1 MSDIVENPEGYFRDL
16 VPSRD
21 QLLRDLELEAAQ
33 EEIPIIG
40 PLVGDL
46 LYLLVAVT
54 RAERILEL
62 GTATGYSAIHMARAL
77 KTPEARVI
85 TLEND
90 PSMTARATKNFQ
102 KAGLLPWIE
111 IITGDAQAQLPQ
123 MTDSFD
129 FAFLDIEKEFYADV
143 LPDLHRLLKPGGLL
157 VADNVAFKDAHP
169 FNQAISSSDKWRS
182 VSLFTFL
189 PEHSPEYDAITLALR
204 L

>member
-21 QLLRDLELEAAQ
+21 QLLRDLEVEAAQ

-54 RAERILEL
+54 RAEHILEL

-90 PSMTARATKNFQ
+90 PSMTARATVSPPKPES
-102 KAGLLPWIE
+102 KMP
-111 IITGDAQAQLPQ
+111 IT
-123 MTDSFD
+123 D
-129 FAFLDIEKEFYADV
+129 FLQFF
-143 LPDLHRLLKPGGLL
+143 
-157 VADNVAFKDAHP
+157 
-169 FNQAISSSDKWRS
+169 SD
-182 VSLFTFL
+182 T
-189 PEHSPEYDAITLALR
+189 
-204 L
+204 